1 MALIPKKS
9 KVSVREISKKIA
21 KDMIVKNHYSHAWT
35 SCRYALGIF
44 YEMDNEHSFFDE
56 KEERL
61 AGVAIYGYP
70 VGARAAAS
78 ISSELEPKQAL
89 ELTRLFIY
97 EEYGKNM
104 ESISISKTFQ
114 WLKENAPDIKV
125 LISYADPGQ
134 EHLGGIYQ
142 ATNWHYQGTNLGI
155 MDNYG
160 IKLEPDGKWIH
171 SRTVFSMFGSGN
183 LEHLKNRIGH
193 TFWRRTE
200 PRKHRFFY
208 LLGNKGEKKKVLNNL
223 IHPLKPYPKDPK
235 EYVPEIE
242 KIEVEE
248 KSKFYE

>member
-1 MALIPKKS
+1 MGKIDKTKITI
-9 KVSVREISKKIA
+9 REISKKIA
-21 KDMIVKNHYSHAWT
+21 KDVIVKNHYSHAWT

-44 YEMDNEHSFFDE
+44 YEMDNEHAFFDE
-56 KEERL
+56 KEEKL
-61 AGVAIYGYP
+61 AGGAIYGYP

-134 EHLGGIYQ
+134 EHIGGIYQ